1 MDIFRPHYLKD
12 VEIAMIYQ
20 SESLQEKWEQ
30 DQLSMDM
37 IEFVCVENQP
47 GNEKIY
53 TYTELLQ
60 SFLFQIQKTQKRSI
74 IWIAILIIILRRIL
88 NRRREKKT

>member
-37 IEFVCVENQP
+37 IEFVCVENQL

-60 SFLFQIQKTQKRSI
+60 SFCSKSKK
-74 IWIAILIIILRRIL
+74 
-88 NRRREKKT
+88 RRRG

>member
-1 MDIFRPHYLKD
+1 MHLLMDIFKPHYLKD

-60 SFLFQIQKTQKRSI
+60 SFLFQIQK
-74 IWIAILIIILRRIL
+74 
-88 NRRREKKT
+88 RRRGQSFGLQYS